1 MEGLGSVSVICSDKT
16 GTLTQNKM
24 TVEYYYADGSVIPA
38 DSVDVRNPVH
48 KQMLRYT
55 ILCNDSTNTG
65 GAEIGDPTET
75 ALINL
80 GDKLGVPAERVRM
93 AYPRLS
99 EIPFDSD
106 RKLMST
112 FHHLKD
118 GYTMVTKGAVD
129 VLMKRTAKIQ
139 RDDRIRDL
147 TEEDVREIEEQN
159 RSFSEQ
165 GLRVLGV
172 AYKRYDSRKDISE
185 QDERDFI
192 FLGLWR

>member
-1 MEGLGSVSVICSDKT
+1 
-16 GTLTQNKM
+16 
-24 TVEYYYADGSVIPA
+24 
-38 DSVDVRNPVH
+38 
-48 KQMLRYT
+48 
-55 ILCNDSTNTG
+55 
-65 GAEIGDPTET
+65 
-75 ALINL
+75 
-80 GDKLGVPAERVRM
+80 M

-129 VLMKRTAKIQ
+129 VLMKRTAKYSGTIG
-139 RDDRIRDL
+139 RDL

-165 GLRVLGV
+165 GTQGIGDR
-172 AYKRYDSRKDISE
+172 I
-185 QDERDFI
+185 
-192 FLGLWR
+192 